1 MSGAAPQ
8 DARPLVEVAGLHKR
22 FGDNEVLRGIDFT
35 AGAGTVTVLIG
46 PSGCGKTTVLR
57 SLNGL
62 EVPEAGQVR
71 IGDVATD
78 FARRPDKRA
87 LARLRGQ
94 SAMVFQA
101 YNLFPHM
108 TVLENVMI
116 GPRVVQGRP
125 ADEVRTEALAL
136 LDRVGLAAKAEQH
149 PFELSGG
156 QQQRVGIAR
165 ALAQRPELMLFD
177 EPTSALDP
185 ELVGEVL
192 AVMQDL
198 AGEGWT
204 MLVVTHEIR
213 FARSVADQVLFLDGG
228 VVLERGAP
236 AQVLGDPQQDRTRTF
251 LKRILDPI

>member
-1 MSGAAPQ
+1 MSEAAPQ

-149 PFELSGG
+149 PFALSGG

>member
-101 YNLFPHM
+101 FNLFPHM